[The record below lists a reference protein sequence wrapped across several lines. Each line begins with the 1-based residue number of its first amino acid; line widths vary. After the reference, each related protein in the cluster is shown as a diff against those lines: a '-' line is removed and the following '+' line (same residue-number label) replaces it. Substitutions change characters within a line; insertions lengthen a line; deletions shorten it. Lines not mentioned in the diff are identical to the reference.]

1 MNEWKFYIRVCVCA
15 RMCVLEAAM
24 VLKNS
29 CLRGPYR
36 DSDIW
41 RPEGIEGVRLYLD
54 SLDTSFFL
62 FGKTFRVNSPLF

>member
-1 MNEWKFYIRVCVCA
+1 MNEWKFYIRVCVSTHVCF
-15 RMCVLEAAM
+15 LEAAM

-41 RPEGIEGVRLYLD
+41 RPEGIEGVRLHLD
-54 SLDTSFFL
+54 NSDTSFFL
-62 FGKTFRVNSPLF
+62 LGKTFQVNSPLF